1 MTNKSVYRYGCA
13 GLGAALL
20 LVFMPVRVQAEVD
33 KDDRIHKLEA
43 LMEAMHREIRDQR
56 DQIHALR
63 SAVGQTK
70 SATTK
75 MRHLMVEHD
84 PRPQVAAAPPP
95 LPPGS
100 LPVFLNANRGLQL
113 GGVSITPGG
122 FLAAE
127 SVFRSK
133 ANGGELATAFGSLPF
148 PNNPLAHTNEFRPSA
163 RQSRFAL
170 LVESAIAPSVNVGGY
185 AEFDF
190 TGAAQ
195 TANSIQSNS
204 YTPRIRNL
212 YTTLDANDYGLHL
225 LAGQNWSLVTLNS
238 RGITPRNEVLPP
250 TIDAS
255 QMPGS
260 IYARQAQIRV
270 TKDFDKTLWLSLSAE
285 ESQTTFAGSCATA
298 NTAGG
303 LTPATASA
311 NIVGVNAIICGAA
324 GTGGAF
330 SSLTNESLNHAPDV
344 IGKVAYEARFGERD
358 IHLEALGLY
367 RNLYDR
373 VTYTNGSTANQNT
386 TGYGV
391 GGGLIVPVIP
401 RVLDFQI
408 NALYGRGIGRY
419 GPASLGDTTFNQNGS
434 LKPVAE
440 VIALTGVLLHATPA
454 LDFYAF
460 GGIEKGV
467 RSYFQGT
474 GTSSVGNGAPFANN
488 TTLGGTNDLGC
499 YVENSTCS
507 GTTKQVYQLTAGLW
521 DKVYK
526 GSFGELRAGLE
537 YTYTNRQVFNTPG
550 LYQPSTYGHAFYT
563 SLRYYPFQ

>member
-1 MTNKSVYRYGCA
+1 MAKSNWGTSGTV

-20 LVFMPVRVQAEVD
+20 LGFYPIAAHADGD
-33 KDDRIHKLEA
+33 KDERIHKLETM
-43 LMEAMHREIRDQR
+43 MEEMHKEIHDQKSE
-56 DQIHALR
+56 IHALR

-70 SATTK
+70 SEATKT
-75 MRHLMVEHD
+75 RRLVVE
-84 PRPQVAAAPPP
+84 RGSQPQTVASAVPP
-95 LPPGS
+95 LPQGS
-100 LPVFLNANRGLQL
+100 LPVYLNANRGLQL
-113 GGVSITPGG
+113 GGISITPGG

-133 ANGGELATAFGSLPF
+133 ANGGEIATAFGSIPF
-148 PNNPLAHTNEFRPSA
+148 PNNPLSHTNEFRPTA
-163 RQSRFAL
+163 RQTRLAL
-170 LVESAIAPSVNVGGY
+170 LAEGAITPSMNIAGY

-190 TGAAQ
+190 IGAAQ

-212 YTTLDANDYGLHL
+212 YTTLDANDYGLHV

-238 RGITPRNEVLPP
+238 KGITPRNEVLPP

-270 TKDFDKTLWLSLSAE
+270 TKDFDKKLWLSLSAE

-303 LTPATASA
+303 LTPATANA
-311 NIVGVNAIICGAA
+311 NIVGVNNIICGAA
-324 GTGGAF
+324 ETGGAF

-344 IGKVAYEARFGERD
+344 IGKVAYEARMGERD

-373 VTYTNGSTANQNT
+373 VTYTNGSSTNLNS

-391 GGGLIVPVIP
+391 GGGLIVPVLP

-419 GPASLGDTTFNQNGS
+419 GPASLGDTTFSQNGA
-434 LKPVAE
+434 LKPVEE
-440 VIALTGVLLHATPA
+440 VIALTGLVLHASPA
-454 LDFYAF
+454 FDLYAF
-460 GGIEKGV
+460 GGIERGM
-467 RSYFQGT
+467 RSYFQSGANT
-474 GTSSVGNGAPFANN
+474 VGNGAPFATNA
-488 TTLGGTNDLGC
+488 LGGTNDVGC
-499 YVENSTCS
+499 YTQGSTCS
-507 GTTKQVYQLTAGLW
+507 GTTKQVYQLTAGMW
-521 DKVYK
+521 DKIYK

-550 LYQPSTYGHAFYT
+550 LYTPSTYAHSFYT

>member
-1 MTNKSVYRYGCA
+1 M
-13 GLGAALL
+13 GAALL
-20 LVFMPVRVQAEVD
+20 LGSWPIAAHADSD
-33 KDDRIHKLEA
+33 KDDRIHKLES
-43 LMEAMHREIRDQR
+43 LMEAMHKEIHDQ
-56 DQIHALR
+56 QSEIHALR

-70 SATTK
+70 SEATKT
-75 MRHLMVEHD
+75 RRLVVE
-84 PRPQVAAAPPP
+84 RASQPQPVAAVPP
-95 LPPGS
+95 LPQGS
-100 LPVFLNANRGLQL
+100 LPVYLNANRGLQL
-113 GGVSITPGG
+113 GGISITPGG

-127 SVFRSK
+127 SVFRTK
-133 ANGGELATAFGSLPF
+133 ANGGEIATAFGGLPF

-163 RQSRFAL
+163 RQSRLAL
-170 LVESAIAPSVNVGGY
+170 LVEGAVTPSMNLAGY

-212 YTTLDANDYGLHL
+212 YTTLDANDYGLHV

-238 RGITPRNEVLPP
+238 KGITPRNEVLPP
-250 TIDAS
+250 TIDSS

-270 TKDFDKTLWLSLSAE
+270 TKDFDKKLWLSLSAE
-285 ESQTTFAGSCATA
+285 ESQTTFAGACTTA

-303 LTPATASA
+303 LTPAVVNAGIT
-311 NIVGVNAIICGAA
+311 GVNNIICGAA
-324 GTGGAF
+324 ETGGAF

-344 IGKVAYEARFGERD
+344 IGKVAYEARLGERD

-373 VTYTNGSTANQNT
+373 VTYTNGSSANLNT

-391 GGGLIVPVIP
+391 GGGLIVPVLP
-401 RVLDFQI
+401 RALDFQI

-419 GPASLGDTTFNQNGS
+419 GPSALGETTFSQDGS
-434 LKPVAE
+434 LKPVEE
-440 VIALTGVLLHATPA
+440 VIALAGVTLHATPA
-454 LDFYAF
+454 IDFYAF

-467 RSYFQGT
+467 RSYFQQGT
-474 GTSSVGNGAPFANN
+474 GAGATFVGNGAPGIND
-488 TTLGGTNDLGC
+488 TGCYTVGGTC
-499 YVENSTCS
+499 T
-507 GTTKQVYQLTAGLW
+507 GTTKQVYQLTAGMW

-526 GSFGELRAGLE
+526 GGFGELRAGLE
-537 YTYTNRQVFNTPG
+537 YTYTNRQIFNTPG
-550 LYQPSTYGHAFYT
+550 LYTPSTYTHAFYT